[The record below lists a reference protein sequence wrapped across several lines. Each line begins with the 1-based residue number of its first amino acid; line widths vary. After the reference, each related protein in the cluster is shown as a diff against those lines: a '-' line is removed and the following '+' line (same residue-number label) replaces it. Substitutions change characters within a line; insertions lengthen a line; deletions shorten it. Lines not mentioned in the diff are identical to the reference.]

1 MANSVRWRTELN
13 RRGKDNGTSH
23 NNPIE
28 NTMTQYAKEEV
39 TKDQL
44 VGELNGVV
52 ADTEQLLK
60 SVATAGGEKAGAA
73 GAYLSASLEQGL
85 ARTKQRLRGF
95 QLSAAEKTQA
105 VAKTTDNY
113 VHERPW
119 QAIGIAAGIS
129 AVAGLVT
136 ALWLH
141 RR

>member
-1 MANSVRWRTELN
+1 
-13 RRGKDNGTSH
+13 
-23 NNPIE
+23 
-28 NTMTQYAKEEV
+28 MTQYAKEV

-44 VGELNGVV
+44 VEEFNGVV
-52 ADTEQLLK
+52 ADTGQLLK
-60 SVATAGGEKAGAA
+60 SAATAGGEKAGAA
-73 GAYLSASLEQGL
+73 GALLSASLEQGL

-129 AVAGLVT
+129 AVVGLAT